1 LTAARSE
8 TRHSIRRHVF
18 AGVTLF
24 ALLVTGVGGWA
35 ASTSISG
42 ALIAPASIVVDS
54 NTKKVQHPTGGV
66 IGELLVRDG
75 DRVKAADVVAR
86 LDQTVTRAN
95 LAIIVKG
102 LDEFTARKAR
112 LTAERDGAD
121 TITFP
126 QTLVARAHEA
136 DIAQIIHGEQKLF
149 ELRRSARSG
158 QKAQLRQQSE
168 QLQEEI
174 VGLTAQQKA
183 KVREISLINREL
195 EGVRELF
202 KSNLVP
208 LARLT
213 QLEREATRLDG
224 EQAQLIAA
232 VAQAKGKI
240 AEIEL
245 KIIQIDV
252 DLSSEVAKEMREID
266 AKIGEFVERR
276 VSAEDQLQRVDIR
289 APQDGTVF
297 QLSVHTVGGVVS
309 PGETIMLIV
318 PNDESLS
325 VEAKINPQ
333 EIEQV
338 QLNQKTVLR
347 FSAFNFATTPEIYG
361 HVSRISADTT
371 SDQRTGQT
379 YYTIRISIAADEL
392 SRLGHVK
399 LVPGMPV
406 ECFIQTGERTALSY
420 FLKPLQDQMM
430 RAFRER

>member
-1 LTAARSE
+1 
-8 TRHSIRRHVF
+8 
-18 AGVTLF
+18 
-24 ALLVTGVGGWA
+24 
-35 ASTSISG
+35 
-42 ALIAPASIVVDS
+42 
-54 NTKKVQHPTGGV
+54 
-66 IGELLVRDG
+66 
-75 DRVKAADVVAR
+75 
-86 LDQTVTRAN
+86 
-95 LAIIVKG
+95 
-102 LDEFTARKAR
+102 
-112 LTAERDGAD
+112 
-121 TITFP
+121 
-126 QTLVARAHEA
+126 
-136 DIAQIIHGEQKLF
+136 
-149 ELRRSARSG
+149 
-158 QKAQLRQQSE
+158 
-168 QLQEEI
+168 
-174 VGLTAQQKA
+174 
-183 KVREISLINREL
+183 
-195 EGVRELF
+195 
-202 KSNLVP
+202 
-208 LARLT
+208 
-213 QLEREATRLDG
+213 
-224 EQAQLIAA
+224 
-232 VAQAKGKI
+232 
-240 AEIEL
+240 
-245 KIIQIDV
+245 
-252 DLSSEVAKEMREID
+252 MREID

-276 VSAEDQLQRVDIR
+276 VSAEDQLQLVDIR

>member
-1 LTAARSE
+1 M
-8 TRHSIRRHVF
+8 V
-18 AGVTLF
+18 VF

-42 ALIAPASIVVDS
+42 ALIAPGSIVVDS
-54 NTKKVQHPTGGV
+54 NIKKVQHPTGGV

-75 DRVKAADVVAR
+75 DHVKAGDIVAR

-112 LTAERDGAD
+112 LTAERDAAD

-126 QTLVARAHEA
+126 QTLMARAHET

-158 QKAQLRQQSE
+158 QKAQLRQQAE
-168 QLQEEI
+168 QLKEEI

-183 KVREISLINREL
+183 KVREITLINREL
-195 EGVRELF
+195 DGVRDLF
-202 KSNLVP
+202 KNNLVP
-208 LARLT
+208 LTRLT

-276 VSAEDQLQRVDIR
+276 VSAEDQLQRIDIR

-297 QLSVHTVGGVVS
+297 QLSVHTVGGVVT

-318 PNDESLS
+318 PNDESLI

-361 HVSRISADTT
+361 SVSRISADTT
-371 SDQRTGQT
+371 TDQRTGQT
-379 YYTIRISIAADEL
+379 YYTIRISIAAEEL
-392 SRLGHVK
+392 SRLGRVK

-420 FLKPLQDQMM
+420 MLKPLQDQMM

>member
-1 LTAARSE
+1 VTRSE
-8 TRHSIRRHVF
+8 TKHSIQRHVF
-18 AGVTLF
+18 VGVIVF

-42 ALIAPASIVVDS
+42 ALIAPGSIVVDS

-75 DRVKAADVVAR
+75 DRVKAGDIVAR

-126 QTLVARAHEA
+126 QTLVARTHEA

-174 VGLTAQQKA
+174 IGLTAQQKA

-195 EGVRELF
+195 EGVRDLF

-232 VAQAKGKI
+232 VAQAKRKI
-240 AEIEL
+240 AELEL

-276 VSAEDQLQRVDIR
+276 VAAEDQLQRVDIR

-379 YYTIRISIAADEL
+379 YYTIRIFIAADEL

-420 FLKPLQDQMM
+420 FLKPLHDQMM